1 MLIRCTVIFLHVQFA
16 QCGCSIYYCS
26 VLINVRVFF
35 FNRWTF
41 KQIYEKD
48 LVYRGFKVLYH
59 MSL

>member
-16 QCGCSIYYCS
+16 QCGCSLLLFSFNKCEG
-26 VLINVRVFF
+26 FF

>member
-16 QCGCSIYYCS
+16 QCGCSLLLFS
-26 VLINVRVFF
+26 LINVRVF